1 MVGYGRVGSRAH
13 ERLRGM
19 PEDEEMNHYALG
31 RAGAGTILRAACERL
46 RIGVATDRI
55 VVEAVTRGKD
65 RRRAVANGGRAARTS
80 P

>member
-1 MVGYGRVGSRAH
+1 
-13 ERLRGM
+13 M

-31 RAGAGTILRAACERL
+31 RAGAGTVLRAACERL